1 MGSRRHSSLGGLILC
16 SCFEQY
22 GRDETHE
29 SDEGRRRRG
38 GGTESDEEAHEGD
51 ESGEESDE
59 GEGKEGQGDESKVS
73 VQADRFLPFTI
84 HQFESVQRG
93 WQICKAI

>member
-1 MGSRRHSSLGGLILC
+1 MSVLTIRIHFASNQFGSRRHSSLGGLILC

-29 SDEGRRRRG
+29 SDEGRRRG
-38 GGTESDEEAHEGD
+38 GSTRDEEATNEGH

-59 GEGKEGQGDESKVS
+59 GEGNEGQGDESKVS
-73 VQADRFLPFTI
+73 V
-84 HQFESVQRG
+84 
-93 WQICKAI
+93 